1 MQWRVTGWGWE
12 LALLSIMPLVHPL
25 ELVFALVIVTPSN
38 VCFIAAA
45 IAAWR
50 GRQRLGQIL
59 ALAALASMIASAFM
73 IAPRA
78 SELVRLPYGL
88 LGPGYY
94 VWVTAGA
101 LLLWTAFSSR
111 LAR

>member
-1 MQWRVTGWGWE
+1 MHWRITGWGWE
-12 LALLSIMPLVHPL
+12 LALLSVMPLVHPV
-25 ELVFALVIVTPSN
+25 ELLFALVTVTPSN

-45 IAAWR
+45 IAVWR
-50 GRQRLGQIL
+50 GKQRLAQIL
-59 ALAALASMIASAFM
+59 ALAALASMIASAFL
-73 IAPRA
+73 IEPRA
-78 SELVRLPYGL
+78 SELVRLPYGQ

-111 LAR
+111 SAR